1 VQSVTLTGRKEGEDR
16 KLVGRPIL
24 NTDLDVGIVN
34 ADNKF
39 IQLPTYY
46 SSDVCANTVPNTRRG
61 ICNSQTR

>member
-1 VQSVTLTGRKEGEDR
+1 MLTRRKDGEDG

-24 NTDLDVGIVN
+24 NTHLGIVN

-46 SSDVCANTVPNTRRG
+46 SSTTSAYTLF
-61 ICNSQTR
+61 I